1 MKFTLSWLKDHLKT
15 KATVEEISTKLS
27 AIGLEVESV
36 TDPAEKLGAFRVARI
51 VEAKKHP
58 NADKLQVV
66 QVEVEKGGPLYEVV
80 CGAPNARAG
89 MFSVFAPLGTYIP
102 GSKITLEKKPVRGV
116 VSNGMM
122 CSAAEL
128 ELDTE
133 SSGILDL
140 GPEMAEH
147 VGERYI
153 DVVGLNDPLFEVK
166 LTPNRPDCTGVRGIA
181 RDLATAGLGTLKPEK
196 AISGVEGSFDCPIEV
211 KLDFTKE
218 TADACPMFSARLVR
232 GVKNG
237 PSPDWLQARLKAV
250 GLRPINALVDVTNYI
265 SQDRGRPLHV
275 YDAAKLKGAVTARM
289 GKAGE
294 KFMALDGREY
304 AVDETMCVIADD
316 SGPLGLGGIIGGEAS
331 GSTDDTVDVLIE
343 CAYFDPLRTAATGR
357 KAGLVTDARY
367 RFERGVDPQWVLPGL
382 DLATQMIMKVAG
394 GKPSKAVV
402 AGKVPDTRKA
412 IVFDLGRVEKLG
424 GIKVPADEIK
434 TILET
439 LGCVLVGDGDTLE
452 VTPPSWRPDI
462 HGSADLVEEV
472 VRIAGI
478 DNIPSTPLPRVS
490 GVARPVLTER
500 QKRSRRSRRLLAARG
515 LVEAVTWS
523 FIPRGQAEQFGDGRA
538 VIELANPIS
547 IDLAAMRPSLIPGL
561 LTAVERNRNRG
572 FADVALFELG
582 QAYRGDEPSDQYL
595 SVAGVR
601 AGTARVQGSGRQWQ
615 SAAEAVT
622 VFDAKADAVAVLAA
636 LGVDAAKAQ
645 VTRDAPSWY
654 HPGRSGTLRLGPK
667 TVLAYFGEVHPATL
681 ASLDVAA
688 PVVAFEVFLDA
699 LPPEKKKSRA
709 KADLANADLLPVRR
723 DFAFVLDKAVQA
735 GDVIKAALGADKSLI
750 SNVNVFDLF
759 EGGALAGEGKKS
771 LAIEV
776 TLQPTAQTLTEQDI
790 DAVSQ
795 KVIAEVKKV
804 TGGEI
809 RS

>member
-1 MKFTLSWLKDHLKT
+1 
-15 KATVEEISTKLS
+15 
-27 AIGLEVESV
+27 
-36 TDPAEKLGAFRVARI
+36 
-51 VEAKKHP
+51 
-58 NADKLQVV
+58 
-66 QVEVEKGGPLYEVV
+66 
-80 CGAPNARAG
+80 
-89 MFSVFAPLGTYIP
+89 
-102 GSKITLEKKPVRGV
+102 
-116 VSNGMM
+116 
-122 CSAAEL
+122 
-128 ELDTE
+128 
-133 SSGILDL
+133 
-140 GPEMAEH
+140 
-147 VGERYI
+147 
-153 DVVGLNDPLFEVK
+153 
-166 LTPNRPDCTGVRGIA
+166 
-181 RDLATAGLGTLKPEK
+181 
-196 AISGVEGSFDCPIEV
+196 
-211 KLDFTKE
+211 
-218 TADACPMFSARLVR
+218 
-232 GVKNG
+232 
-237 PSPDWLQARLKAV
+237 
-250 GLRPINALVDVTNYI
+250 
-265 SQDRGRPLHV
+265 
-275 YDAAKLKGAVTARM
+275 
-289 GKAGE
+289 
-294 KFMALDGREY
+294 
-304 AVDETMCVIADD
+304 
-316 SGPLGLGGIIGGEAS
+316 
-331 GSTDDTVDVLIE
+331 
-343 CAYFDPLRTAATGR
+343 
-357 KAGLVTDARY
+357 
-367 RFERGVDPQWVLPGL
+367 
-382 DLATQMIMKVAG
+382 MIMKVAG
-394 GKPSKAVV
+394 GKPSKAAV

-412 IVFDLGRVEKLG
+412 IVFDIGRVEKLG
-424 GIKVPADEIK
+424 GIKVPAGEIK

-523 FIPRGQAEQFGDGRA
+523 FIPRGQAEQFGNGGA

-582 QAYRGDEPSDQYL
+582 QAYRGEEPSDQYL

-709 KADLANADLLPVRR
+709 KADLASADLLPVRR
-723 DFAFVLDKAVQA
+723 DFAFVLDKAIQA